1 MSDHD
6 ELTDEERAAFAELP
20 RERIPPSYL
29 EERVVGALRHEGL
42 IGPRWRRARVG
53 WMAAAAAAGV
63 ALFAAGTATG
73 QWMVAARRGA
83 ATDPADQAAR
93 VQETGSAYVEAV
105 ARLSDDGVASP
116 AAGMEAARAALHA
129 AALELA
135 RVRPDDATIQLV
147 LAVLEE
153 RASSGEGA
161 AKGPRRTTFWF

>member
-6 ELTDEERAAFAELP
+6 ELTEEERAAFAELP
-20 RERIPPSYL
+20 RERVPPAYL
-29 EERVVGALRHEGL
+29 EERVVGVLRHEGL
-42 IGPRWRRARVG
+42 LGPRWRQARVG
-53 WMAAAAAAGV
+53 WVAAATAAGI

-73 QWMVAARRGA
+73 QWMAADHGPGP
-83 ATDPADQAAR
+83 DPADRAAR

-105 ARLSDDGVASP
+105 ARLAEGGGTTPS
-116 AAGMEAARAALHA
+116 AGMEAAQAALHA

-153 RASSGEGA
+153 RAQPAGGA
-161 AKGPRRTTFWF
+161 EEVPRRTTFWF